1 MNLRGKILGIIVL
14 ILATTA
20 FVFPWKNIGVTVPE
34 WLSKYDY
41 KLGLDLH
48 GGVEL
53 DYKVDF
59 EAIQDRPNVNKKTVV
74 EGLKSIIE
82 KRVNSLG
89 TAEPTIQEASYGNE
103 EHIIVQVPTMTF
115 DGQNLSKEEQSR
127 QNQEYIQKA
136 KDTIGKVVRLEFKE
150 QKTTITDAD
159 RAERKKIADAALAE
173 VKLGTFD
180 FRTIATKYKDQ
191 NENVEYFSGTG
202 TLETMPSEVK
212 FDGIEKITDAYTTQ
226 ELVNTKKSGSYTLGA
241 DQKLQEVPGDAGY
254 TIVKLNS
261 VKTESKQRDK
271 LVGTGA
277 TAKTVKEKYTEKTYD
292 YQAIFVNQKPS
303 EWMTATTEK
312 GASLDERYLTK
323 AGVSF
328 TQIGTPQ
335 VDLVFNDEGGKIF
348 AELTKRMIGRQLA
361 IFVGGQLLTAP
372 TVNTVIPSGR
382 AVITGNYTVDSATK
396 LANDINTGIVPAPI
410 YLTSERAID
419 AKIGGDSLN
428 IIIIAGA
435 IGFALILTFLIA
447 LYRVSGLL
455 AGVALFAYTILT
467 IAIVKLFGV
476 VLTLSSIAGL
486 ILSIGLAID
495 ANILIFER
503 TKEEIRK
510 KETLAKAIQI
520 GFERSWSAIW
530 DSHVTSFVSAIILYA
545 FGTNLIKGF
554 GLMLGIGIIVSL
566 FSAMYISKVF
576 ILALADKF
584 AKNTHVFAGESHEK
598 K

>member
-1 MNLRGKILGIIVL
+1 MNLRGKILGIIIL
-14 ILATTA
+14 IVATSA
-20 FVFPWKNIGVTVPE
+20 FVFPWNTIGVQLPE

-59 EAIQDRPNVNKKTVV
+59 DAIKDRPNVNQKTVV

-89 TAEPTIQEASYGNE
+89 TAEPTLQEASYGNE

-115 DGQNLSKEEQSR
+115 DGQNLTKEEQAA
-127 QNQEYIQKA
+127 QNQAYIQKA

-150 QKTTITDAD
+150 AKTDITESDKAD
-159 RAERKKIADAALAE
+159 RKKIADAALAE
-173 VKLGTFD
+173 VKAGTFD
-180 FRTIATKYKDQ
+180 FKTVATKYKDQ
-191 NENVEYFSGTG
+191 NENVEFLAGTG
-202 TLETMPSEVK
+202 TLENLPSEVK

-226 ELVNTKKSGSYTLGA
+226 NLVNTKKSGSYTMSA
-241 DQKLQEVPGDAGY
+241 DNKLQELPGDAGY
-254 TIVKLNS
+254 TIVKINS
-261 VKTESKQRDK
+261 VKVENKERDV
-271 LVGTGA
+271 LTGTGA
-277 TAKTVKEKYTEKTYD
+277 SAKTTKEKYTEKTLD
-292 YQAIFVNQKPS
+292 YQAIFVSQKPS
-303 EWMTATTEK
+303 EWMTAKTEK
-312 GASLDERYLTK
+312 GGILDERYLTK

-328 TQIGTPQ
+328 TQVGSPQ
-335 VDLVFNDEGGKIF
+335 VELTFNDEGGKIF
-348 AELTKRMIGRQLA
+348 AELTKRMVGRQLA
-361 IFVGGQLLTAP
+361 IFVGGQMLTAP
-372 TVNTVIPSGR
+372 TVNTVIPNGR

-428 IIIIAGA
+428 VIIIAGA
-435 IGFALILTFLIA
+435 IGFALILTFLII

-467 IAIVKLFGV
+467 IAIIKMFGV

-503 TKEEIRK
+503 TKEELRK
-510 KETLAKAIQI
+510 KESLAKAIQV
-520 GFERSWSAIW
+520 GFDRSWSAIW
-530 DSHVTSFVSAIILYA
+530 DSHVTSFISAVILYV

-584 AKNTHVFAGESHEK
+584 AKNTHVFAGEANK

>member
-1 MNLRGKILGIIVL
+1 MNLRGKILGIIIL
-14 ILATTA
+14 ILATSA
-20 FVFPWKNIGVTVPE
+20 FVFPWKIIGVTTPE

-59 EAIQDRPNVNKKTVV
+59 DAIKDRPNVNKKTVV

-115 DGQNLSKEEQSR
+115 EGQNLSKEEQEK
-127 QNQEYIQKA
+127 QNQDYIQKA

-150 QKTTITDAD
+150 AKTNITDAD
-159 RAERKKIADAALAE
+159 KAERKSIADAALTE
-173 VKLGTFD
+173 VKAGTFD

-191 NENVEYFSGTG
+191 SENVEYFSGTG
-202 TLETMPSEVK
+202 TLETLPSEVK
-212 FDGIEKITDAYTTQ
+212 FDGIEKINNAYTTQ
-226 ELVNTKKSGSYTLGA
+226 ALVNTKKSGTYTMNG
-241 DQKLQEVPGDAGY
+241 DKLQEVAGDAGY
-254 TIVKLNS
+254 TIVKINS
-261 VKTESKQRDK
+261 VKTENKERDK

-277 TAKTVKEKYTEKTYD
+277 TAKTTKEKYTEKTYD
-292 YQAIFVNQKPS
+292 YQALFVNQKPS
-303 EWMTATTEK
+303 EWMVAKTEK
-312 GASLDERYLTK
+312 GDVLDERYLTK

-328 TQIGTPQ
+328 TQVGTPQ
-335 VDLVFNDEGGKIF
+335 VDLVFNDVGGKIF
-348 AELTKRMIGRQLA
+348 AELTKRMVGKQLA
-361 IFVGGQLLTAP
+361 IFVGGQMLTAP
-372 TVNTVIPSGR
+372 TVNTVIPNGR
-382 AVITGNYTVDSATK
+382 AVITGSYTVETATK

-428 IIIIAGA
+428 VIIIAGA
-435 IGFALILTFLIA
+435 IGFVLILAFLIA

-455 AGVALFAYTILT
+455 AGVALFAYTIIA

-486 ILSIGLAID
+486 ILSVGLAID

-510 KETLAKAIQI
+510 KESLAKAIQI

-530 DSHVTSFVSAIILYA
+530 DSHVTSFLSAVILYA

-584 AKNTHVFAGESHEK
+584 AKNTHVFAGESHETK
-598 K
+598 

>member
-1 MNLRGKILGIIVL
+1 MNLRGKILGIIIL
-14 ILATTA
+14 ILATGA
-20 FVFPWKNIGVTVPE
+20 FVFPWKIIGVTTPE

-59 EAIQDRPNVNKKTVV
+59 DAIKDRPNVNKKIVV

-115 DGQNLSKEEQSR
+115 EGQNLSKEEQEK
-127 QNQEYIQKA
+127 QNQDYIQKA

-150 QKTTITDAD
+150 AKTNITDAD
-159 RAERKKIADAALAE
+159 KAERKSIADAALTE
-173 VKLGTFD
+173 VKAGTFD

-191 NENVEYFSGTG
+191 SENVEYFSGTG
-202 TLETMPSEVK
+202 TLETLPSEVK
-212 FDGIEKITDAYTTQ
+212 FDGIEKINNAYTTQ
-226 ELVNTKKSGSYTLGA
+226 TLVNTKKSGTYTMNG
-241 DQKLQEVPGDAGY
+241 DKLQEVAGDAGY
-254 TIVKLNS
+254 TIVKINS
-261 VKTESKQRDK
+261 VKTENKERDK

-277 TAKTVKEKYTEKTYD
+277 TAKTTKEKYTEKTYD
-292 YQAIFVNQKPS
+292 YQALFVNQKPS
-303 EWMTATTEK
+303 EWMVAKTEK
-312 GASLDERYLTK
+312 GDVLDERYLTK

-328 TQIGTPQ
+328 TQVGTPQ
-335 VDLVFNDEGGKIF
+335 VDLVFNDVGGKIF
-348 AELTKRMIGRQLA
+348 AELTKRMVGKQLA
-361 IFVGGQLLTAP
+361 IFVGGQMLTAP
-372 TVNTVIPSGR
+372 TVNTVIPNGR
-382 AVITGNYTVDSATK
+382 AVITGNYTVESATK

-428 IIIIAGA
+428 VIIIAGA
-435 IGFALILTFLIA
+435 IGFALILAFLIA

-455 AGVALFAYTILT
+455 AGVALFAYTIIT

-486 ILSIGLAID
+486 ILSVGLAID

-510 KETLAKAIQI
+510 KESLAKAIQI

-530 DSHVTSFVSAIILYA
+530 DSHVTSFLSAVILYA

-584 AKNTHVFAGESHEK
+584 AKNTHVFAGESHETK
-598 K
+598 